1 MKLCL
6 SFIILLTA
14 LIAGAEDPEDFDT
27 SRTYVPGQVSRAR
40 LNTDLLSEKLYVTV
54 ITPGDPHPFLLNT
67 STADLW
73 KLSPIE
79 AEWVYLGDPRG
90 SGGRAGTFKLL
101 PYQTGQVLVLDTTTG
116 EAWLV
121 DGSTWIEI
129 DHPSARK
136 TRYKGSQKTWDELW
150 ELFKKQSKDDK
161 P

>member
-1 MKLCL
+1 MKLFL

-14 LIAGAEDPEDFDT
+14 LIAVAEDLEDFDT
-27 SRTYVPGQVSRAR
+27 SRMYYPRDR
-40 LNTDLLSEKLYVTV
+40 LDTDRLTEKLYVTV

-101 PYQTGQVLVLDTTTG
+101 PYQAGQVLVLDTTTG

-121 DGSTWIEI
+121 DGSAWIEI
-129 DHPSARK
+129 DRPSAHK
-136 TRYKGSQKTWDELW
+136 TRYKGSRKTWDELW
-150 ELFKKQSKDDK
+150 ELFKKQSENDN